1 MKTTHLTLALAAA
14 LAASCSSIEK
24 SAPLKARPVALSSFL
39 EHTGEMK
46 PQRERAPFALVW
58 TAPAL
63 PQRRAAYDSIHVAP
77 VDTTHLRRPKSTL
90 TTKVTGKA
98 TRRQPVREFATLLR
112 SSFTH
117 AFEKSPAPRLRVA
130 ATPRPGSVTLRL
142 ALVELNPTDGAGNVV
157 RTAAPYGGV
166 LSPFTGGSI
175 AIEGQV
181 RDSVTGELLFEFADT
196 ERDKTSVVSA
206 RDFQPYEH
214 AKRAVAEWAAQFE
227 ELTRT
232 PPDHRVKDSLFFTLN
247 PL

>member
-1 MKTTHLTLALAAA
+1 MKTTQFTLALAVV
-14 LAASCSSIEK
+14 LAASCSSLDP

-39 EHTGEMK
+39 EHGAEMK
-46 PQRERAPFALVW
+46 PQRDRAPFALVW
-58 TAPAL
+58 TTPAL
-63 PQRRAAYDSIHVAP
+63 PGRRAAYDAIHVEP
-77 VDTTHLRRPKSTL
+77 VDTTHLRQPKSTL
-90 TTKVTGKA
+90 TTKVTGRE
-98 TRRQPVREFATLLR
+98 TRQQPVREFAALLR
-112 SSFTH
+112 SSFTQ

-142 ALVELNPTDGAGNVV
+142 ALVELNPTDGAGNLVK
-157 RTAAPYGGV
+157 TAAPYGGV

-181 RDSVTGELLFEFADT
+181 RDGVTGELLFEFADT
-196 ERDKTSVVSA
+196 EKDKTSLVSA

-214 AKRAVAEWAAQFE
+214 AKRAIAEWAAQFE